1 MYPNTRKLSAAY
13 TFFHHINLTTVQR
26 GAVQSMGTEKENIA
40 SQQDLSSITV
50 SAAPLGIG
58 ILF

>member
-1 MYPNTRKLSAAY
+1 MCPY
-13 TFFHHINLTTVQR
+13 TFSHHINLKTVQR
-26 GAVQSMGTEKENIA
+26 GGVQRMGTKKENIA

-50 SAAPLGIG
+50 CSVPLGIG